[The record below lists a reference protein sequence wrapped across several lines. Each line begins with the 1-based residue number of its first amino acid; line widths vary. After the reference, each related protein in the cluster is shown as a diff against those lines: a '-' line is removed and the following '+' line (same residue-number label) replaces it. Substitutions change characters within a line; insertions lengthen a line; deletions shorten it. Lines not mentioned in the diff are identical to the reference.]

1 MEKSENKDF
10 DFIKEYD
17 LLKGK
22 YGLPEFDLI
31 ARDFD
36 AEKILEKETNFIV
49 REVRIAIGEKISSYL
64 HLFETLIN
72 PSAPPM
78 FIFAVLR
85 NLNSENKEV
94 IKKIYKRLSKFQV
107 EMMKLDTIYDETKE
121 VLYVNGAVKEWQNL
135 KVEIYNL
142 IENLEKGLEED
153 NGSKNRGYFG

>member
-1 MEKSENKDF
+1 MSTYKTQ
-10 DFIKEYD
+10 YD

-22 YGLPEFDLI
+22 YGLPGFDLI

-85 NLNSENKEV
+85 NLNSENKEA

-107 EMMKLDTIYDETKE
+107 EMMKLDTIYDESSE
-121 VLYVNGAVKEWQNL
+121 VLYVKKAIKEWQNL